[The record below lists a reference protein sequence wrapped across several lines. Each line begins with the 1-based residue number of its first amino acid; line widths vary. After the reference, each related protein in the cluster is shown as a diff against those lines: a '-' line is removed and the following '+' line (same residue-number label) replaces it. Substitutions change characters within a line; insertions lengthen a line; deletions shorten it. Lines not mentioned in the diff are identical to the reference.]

1 MSALLCAAF
10 AAATATAAD
19 AMLIDAYVAGCAE
32 LPSLD
37 AVQAA
42 AVETLAVA
50 GEETALGWASRARWR
65 GLAPQVDVAVGSDAD
80 VGVRDT
86 WQGALERTT
95 TTGQAFAIEVG
106 ARWQLGELVFS
117 DAELRANRESLARSA
132 SVQLARERV
141 TKLYF
146 ERIEVA
152 LLSRDKKSRE
162 LSLALARL
170 DGLLRAATGGKLEIP
185 RKKD

>member
-1 MSALLCAAF
+1 MSAVLCAVF
-10 AAATATAAD
+10 AAATGTAAETRV
-19 AMLIDAYVAGCAE
+19 IEAYVAGCLD
-32 LPSLD
+32 LPSLEV
-37 AVQAA
+37 VQETS
-42 AVETLAVA
+42 VETLVVA
-50 GEETALGWASRARWR
+50 DEDTVKSWAGRARWR
-65 GLAPQVDVAVGSDAD
+65 GLAPQLDVAVGSDAD

-86 WQGALERTT
+86 WQDALERTT
-95 TTGQAFAIEVG
+95 TTGRALAIEAG
-106 ARWQLGELVFS
+106 ARWQLGELIFS
-117 DAELRANRESLARSA
+117 DAELRANREALARA
-132 SVQLARERV
+132 ATVQLARERV

-152 LLSRDKKSRE
+152 LLARDKPSRE